1 MNSQFQSLQLS
12 LIHAGY
18 AELDSNWNFDNVI
31 STFSR
36 LYLIT
41 EGEAYVY
48 FKNHKIKLLPGN
60 MYLVPSFTYSS
71 YKCDV
76 SHHQY
81 YVTFFETLGQ
91 DLSVFNIVDFKYAV
105 NATAMDKAYFDRL
118 LELNRGR
125 SLINNNPENYDNYA
139 SLLAFQKLNED
150 ISVEKL
156 LETQGILKVLL
167 SRFIIKKSELK
178 NTNKIKLNG
187 VLNYISKHLHENLRV
202 SELASFCNLTTD
214 HFSRSFKASF
224 GLRPN
229 RYIQLQRIERA
240 QALLVATNNSLET
253 IAETVGFG
261 NASYFSRTFK
271 ELCNKTPHQ
280 FRKENSL
287 HT

>member
-1 MNSQFQSLQLS
+1 MHSQFQSLKLS
-12 LIHAGY
+12 LLHTGF

-31 STFSR
+31 SPFSR

-41 EGEAYVY
+41 HGEAYVY
-48 FKNHKIKLLPGN
+48 CRNKKIKLLSGN
-60 MYLVPSFTYSS
+60 MYLIPSFTYSS
-71 YKCDV
+71 YRCDV

-81 YVTFFETLGQ
+81 YIGFLETLGQ
-91 DLSVFNIVDFKYAV
+91 DLSIFDKVDFKYEV
-105 NATAMDKAYFDRL
+105 KATKMDKIYFDRL
-118 LELNRGR
+118 LELNSNRALR
-125 SLINNNPENYDNYA
+125 NNNPDNYDNYA

-150 ISVEKL
+150 ISIEKI
-156 LETQGILKVLL
+156 LETQGILKVLF
-167 SRFIIKKSELK
+167 SRFIIKKTEHK

-187 VLNYISKHLHENLRV
+187 VLNYISKHLHDNLRV

-229 RYIQLQRIERA
+229 KYLQLLRIERA
-240 QALLVATNNSLET
+240 QALLVTTDNSLET

-271 ELCNKTPHQ
+271 ALCDKTPHQ
-280 FRKENSL
+280 FRKENKL
-287 HT
+287 Q